1 MRSEDAKTVQES
13 NELMKHFKLDSAKRQ
28 DLLKGID
35 QVVETDGVRHTFRS
49 NNVYAVEAALEE
61 QMAVGTVSQVSEI
74 LSMSGSGQP
83 LAEYRGTISAAL
95 AKSGIKGKA
104 PFLGGKLIDDVYKG
118 EITGKADLQQYI
130 ADWVKGGKFK
140 PSDISIIDKEGL
152 ELLMTSIGDVGSTT
166 RNEIG
171 NKRLQGLRSMI
182 EEVFNTPEL
191 KVNVADNA
199 LALFNQLLETLPKP
213 PTEQPPSS

>member
-1 MRSEDAKTVQES
+1 
-13 NELMKHFKLDSAKRQ
+13 
-28 DLLKGID
+28 
-35 QVVETDGVRHTFRS
+35 
-49 NNVYAVEAALEE
+49 
-61 QMAVGTVSQVSEI
+61 MAVGTVSQVSEI

-118 EITGKADLQQYI
+118 EITSKADLQQYI
-130 ADWVKGGKFK
+130 ANWVKGGKFK
-140 PSDISIIDKEGL
+140 PSDISIIEKEGL
-152 ELLMTSIGDVGSTT
+152 ELLMTSLGDVGSTT

-213 PTEQPPSS
+213 PTEQPPNS